1 MGNHDRD
8 DWKEK
13 YEASLR
19 EDERRSGVEEE
30 DFWEN
35 PATRYMLTSGV
46 FFIVT
51 FAVGFIVNGLWWVVA
66 LPFSWRLGSVVRYS
80 SRSDVLGPGW
90 ASPELAPIR
99 QSMSE
104 DCPQCAGWLAS
115 VREPAVGGASRRG
128 RARRVGV
135 LGRCP
140 ICELVRGGTAT
151 HDG

>member
-19 EDERRSGVEEE
+19 EDERRSGVVEEE

-66 LPFSWRLGSVVRYS
+66 FAVFV
-80 SRSDVLGPGW
+80 
-90 ASPELAPIR
+90 A
-99 QSMSE
+99 
-104 DCPQCAGWLAS
+104 AG
-115 VREPAVGGASRRG
+115 VGGAVFIAKRRPG
-128 RARRVGV
+128 SGVG
-135 LGRCP
+135 
-140 ICELVRGGTAT
+140 
-151 HDG
+151 